1 MDTKSHKTVWNR
13 HRIQRERKN
22 EEKKTFALARQ
33 TNEWTKMKCYYNS
46 GAVLPFATAFHITF
60 NYYCINERQG
70 FLPDLSS
77 PPFILLRW
85 ISHARMHQ
93 KQNIES
99 NEHQPKKKRKKKTKN
114 ERGGGEQWVSG
125 WNLVSR
131 DATYRTSVL
140 SFCINFVAN
149 PNIGGWFVSLV
160 TRIIRL

>member
-22 EEKKTFALARQ
+22 EKKKLFALARQ

-70 FLPDLSS
+70 FFPDLSS
-77 PPFILLRW
+77 SPFILF
-85 ISHARMHQ
+85 ARARVCTKNQ
-93 KQNIES
+93 TS
-99 NEHQPKKKRKKKTKN
+99 NQMNTNRKKKEKKTTMKN
-114 ERGGGEQWVSG
+114 ERGGGEQWVSE

-131 DATYRTSVL
+131 DANVSNIGVVSLYH
-140 SFCINFVAN
+140 FVAN